1 MKEPEVEEEGQA
13 EASQSKRKRI
23 AKRNVLLWDEFIET
37 DDKNVV
43 LCNIYPSCKQRI
55 RRPDGSTSG
64 MRSHFETR
72 HPLQYADYVK
82 QATAAMKEKVFL
94 ENMKF
99 YVHRS
104 ERKILRIISFVA

>member
-43 LCNIYPSCKQRI
+43 LCNIYILVANK
-55 RRPDGSTSG
+55 GSEG
-64 MRSHFETR
+64 LMDQPPE
-72 HPLQYADYVK
+72 
-82 QATAAMKEKVFL
+82 
-94 ENMKF
+94 
-99 YVHRS
+99 
-104 ERKILRIISFVA
+104 